1 MSAIC
6 IGGCCIPYSAIVPL
20 LLVALQFLAKPL
32 YAMGLLPDVI
42 ATKLGL
48 TKSSSSKSCE
58 EKSCCSEKVAPRT
71 ESSVSS
77 TLEKEIVE
85 ITSSDEL
92 DIYKSSKKLL
102 LLKMTADWCK
112 PCKAIQPLYE
122 SLCQEYASQDVIF
135 ATVDV
140 DECDDIAGEYGVAMM
155 PTFVALNQNGV
166 VEKMSG
172 SNEARLQDFVKRA
185 VASH

>member
-1 MSAIC
+1 M
-6 IGGCCIPYSAIVPL
+6 PL

-32 YAMGLLPDVI
+32 YAMGLLPDLI

-48 TKSSSSKSCE
+48 TSNTSSSSKSCDQ
-58 EKSCCSEKVAPRT
+58 KSCCSEKVAPRT
-71 ESSVSS
+71 ESSVST

-85 ITSSDEL
+85 ITSTDEL
-92 DIYKSSKKLL
+92 DIYKSSKKLV

-140 DECDDIAGEYGVAMM
+140 DECDDIAAEYGVAMM
-155 PTFVALNQNGV
+155 PTFVALNQDGV

-172 SNEARLQDFVKRA
+172 SNEAKLQDFVKR
-185 VASH
+185 VVSSH